1 MDQIASILWY
11 KQSKTTKRYFYE
23 QTKFQPRL

>member
-1 MDQIASILWY
+1 MLY
-11 KQSKTTKRYFYE
+11 KQSETTKRYLYE